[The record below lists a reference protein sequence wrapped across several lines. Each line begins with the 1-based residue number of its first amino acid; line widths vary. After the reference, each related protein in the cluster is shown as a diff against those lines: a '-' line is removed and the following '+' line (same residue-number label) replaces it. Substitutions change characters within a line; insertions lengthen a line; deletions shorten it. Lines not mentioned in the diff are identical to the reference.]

1 MLLGQ
6 GEEDRK
12 EQSLRTESLPATR
25 QLQDVTALNLST
37 VSWAGSTVFISEVR
51 TLRLRAA
58 RWPQPPGAC
67 EWAPHPTPH
76 PALSLS
82 QGLVIGQTEGQKEP
96 WTGSLEPQA
105 PALQVTSLHLSISI
119 CKKMEKEF
127 DDL

>member
-25 QLQDVTALNLST
+25 QLQEVTALNLST

-82 QGLVIGQTEGQKEP
+82 QGLVIGTITLTHSNFGVVFP
-96 WTGSLEPQA
+96 NILY
-105 PALQVTSLHLSISI
+105 LNCLHRTDITYL
-119 CKKMEKEF
+119 KH
-127 DDL
+127 